1 MAKLV
6 IFDLDGTLVDSC
18 DIHYETLNQSLREI
32 VGYEISRN
40 DHLTVYNGLS
50 TRMKLAKLGLSDSV
64 CEAVYTRKQQLT
76 LQAFGALERSERLVE
91 TILFLRNKSIR
102 VACASNCIR
111 QTVELILSKLGV
123 LELFDLVL
131 SNEDVVFPK
140 PSPEIFRKAMNS
152 LGVLASDTLIFE
164 DSDVGLRAAYASG
177 ANVHRVLD
185 PSEITP
191 EYLHRVWTNGI
202 R

>member
-1 MAKLV
+1 
-6 IFDLDGTLVDSC
+6 
-18 DIHYETLNQSLREI
+18 
-32 VGYEISRN
+32 
-40 DHLTVYNGLS
+40 
-50 TRMKLAKLGLSDSV
+50 
-64 CEAVYTRKQQLT
+64 
-76 LQAFGALERSERLVE
+76 
-91 TILFLRNKSIR
+91 
-102 VACASNCIR
+102 
-111 QTVELILSKLGV
+111 LILSKLGV

-177 ANVHRVLD
+177 AIVHRVLD
-185 PSEITP
+185 PNEITP